1 MLGRC
6 CEVTGAYTFKGLAEK
21 AFGRNAGIAIQ
32 CVVLSYTTGTC
43 IAYVIFAGEFC
54 RDFFAYCAYKSGN
67 VDNTTIADAAP
78 VFTGAYHYLTDPIY
92 SKVGLALFVLLPIC
106 LVRDLHML
114 RHTSTL
120 AVICIMYT
128 TGKEEC
134 CMPLLVPTPW
144 CDSHLLS
151 QLPAFSQVRSGPFPL
166 N

>member
-6 CEVTGAYTFKGLAEK
+6 CEVTGAYTFKGLAER
-21 AFGRNAGIAIQ
+21 AFGRRAGIAIQ

-54 RDFFAYCAYKSGN
+54 QDFFAYCAYASGH
-67 VDNTTIADAAP
+67 VDAAGATTQP
-78 VFTGAYHYLTDPIY
+78 EVVVFTGAYRYLTDPVY
-92 SKVGLALFVLLPIC
+92 SKVGLSLFVLLPIC

-128 TGKEEC
+128 TGEE
-134 CMPLLVPTPW
+134 
-144 CDSHLLS
+144 
-151 QLPAFSQVRSGPFPL
+151 
-166 N
+166 